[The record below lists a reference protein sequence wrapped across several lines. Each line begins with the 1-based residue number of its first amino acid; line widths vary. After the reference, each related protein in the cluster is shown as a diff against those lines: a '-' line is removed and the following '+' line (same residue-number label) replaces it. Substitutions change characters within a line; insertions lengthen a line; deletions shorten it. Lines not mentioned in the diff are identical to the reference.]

1 MGSQPLTHTRPESH
15 GCVFEGWIRIF
26 NERSTD
32 IRSASLH
39 GCASSAAAD
48 VWARPWPDPRV
59 SQLATATSIDVPVED
74 PAGSSLSSGK
84 L

>member
-26 NERSTD
+26 NDRSTD

-39 GCASSAAAD
+39 GRASSAATAM
-48 VWARPWPDPRV
+48 WAMPWPAPRI
-59 SQLATATSIDVPVED
+59 SRLATTTSIDRDGVRKKFRRD
-74 PAGSSLSSGK
+74 
-84 L
+84 